1 MVHMSGTARRRLQ
14 ILVVGYNEDSCTDK
28 ARRLAY
34 EVGAEIASRGC
45 ILVTGGLGGVM
56 EAASRGAAERGGI
69 TLSIVPQKTI
79 DSANPHSTVRVATGL
94 SHMRNFVNV
103 WSSDGV
109 IVVGGGA
116 GTLIEVAAAYLEE
129 KPIVSIVGSG
139 GVADELAGKY
149 LDERRKVL
157 IHGEPSPRQAVE
169 RLLSLISPRP

>member
-1 MVHMSGTARRRLQ
+1 
-14 ILVVGYNEDSCTDK
+14 
-28 ARRLAY
+28 
-34 EVGAEIASRGC
+34 
-45 ILVTGGLGGVM
+45 
-56 EAASRGAAERGGI
+56 
-69 TLSIVPQKTI
+69 
-79 DSANPHSTVRVATGL
+79 
-94 SHMRNFVNV
+94 MRNFVNV

-149 LDERRKVL
+149 LDDRRKVL